1 MNALEN
7 AFLEL
12 ELSTPTLPIQALQIT
27 VYAIKGCFFGLNDI
41 VSAHDTSNGNNRLNL
56 GIKNGLRVSGIG
68 TYLCDWQAYI
78 LSGVKAR

>member
-7 AFLEL
+7 AFLDL

-41 VSAHDTSNGNNRLNL
+41 ASAHYSSDGHNRLNS
-56 GIKNGLRVSGIG
+56 GIKDGLLASGIE
-68 TYLCDWQAYI
+68 C
-78 LSGVKAR
+78 